1 MPKFKDDKYWML
13 LAIEQ
18 AFKGRST
25 CAPNPAVG
33 AVIVKQGHLLGT
45 GWHKEAGQP
54 HAEREAIADTV
65 VKHGID
71 SLKGATI
78 YITLE
83 PCSTEG
89 RTPPCTSGII
99 EVGITRVVYGAIDP
113 NPNHN
118 GSAEKILQAA
128 NIEVSAGVADSE
140 CRQLIRAFT
149 KVQKTGLP
157 WVILKTAI
165 SLDGCISRPPGES
178 QWLSSPES
186 REIVQQLRYDTD
198 AIITGGNTARMD
210 NPSLTI
216 RSKNLPTRKQPWR
229 MLVTLGKRENL
240 PNDLQVFTDA
250 YSDSTLVQ
258 EDGDLHSALKRL
270 VKRGCNTVMVE
281 AGGTL
286 IASFLEQQLADE
298 VVVFYTPMLTG
309 GPNNGFGLL
318 TPMVELDEQEFIQ
331 IGNDVMLRAVV
342 QKHKKTSDSQIASH

>member
-54 HAEREAIADTV
+54 HAEREAIADTI

-118 GSAEKILQAA
+118 GSAEMNRYAQLNLSGQSRTQGRVGEFQKWIGKEKDFLPS
-128 NIEVSAGVADSE
+128 ELAD
-140 CRQLIRAFT
+140 RKGTR
-149 KVQKTGLP
+149 
-157 WVILKTAI
+157 
-165 SLDGCISRPPGES
+165 R
-178 QWLSSPES
+178 
-186 REIVQQLRYDTD
+186 
-198 AIITGGNTARMD
+198 
-210 NPSLTI
+210 NPSHKAEA
-216 RSKNLPTRKQPWR
+216 RRPTS
-229 MLVTLGKRENL
+229 L
-240 PNDLQVFTDA
+240 
-250 YSDSTLVQ
+250 
-258 EDGDLHSALKRL
+258 
-270 VKRGCNTVMVE
+270 
-281 AGGTL
+281 
-286 IASFLEQQLADE
+286 
-298 VVVFYTPMLTG
+298 
-309 GPNNGFGLL
+309 
-318 TPMVELDEQEFIQ
+318 
-331 IGNDVMLRAVV
+331 
-342 QKHKKTSDSQIASH
+342 